1 MADMNLEEFN
11 ATLLKE
17 KERLER
23 ELGSFAT
30 RDPKMRDDW
39 DTRFPS
45 SAPSA
50 ASSSH
55 ASLEEQA
62 DLREEFET
70 EIAQEHSLESRL
82 AEVNRAIDR
91 IAENDFGRC
100 KACGVPIPLERL
112 RANPAAEYDI
122 AHQPKE

>member
-1 MADMNLEEFN
+1 MPDSNLEEFKT
-11 ATLLKE
+11 ALLKE

-23 ELGSFAT
+23 ELGSFAQ
-30 RDPKMRDDW
+30 RDPKMRGDW

-45 SAPSA
+45 SAPNIA
-50 ASSSH
+50 ASSH
-55 ASLEEQA
+55 ASLDEQA
-62 DLREEFET
+62 DIREEFET

-82 AEVNRAIDR
+82 AEVNRAIVR

-100 KACGVPIPLERL
+100 RACGVAIPPERL
-112 RANPAAEYDI
+112 HANPAAEYDI